1 MAKRFSVS
9 VSDSLGERFEVFQ
22 DKLSPST
29 IFQKALESA
38 VDREERFSKNLKDG
52 TDMQTIIERL
62 KREKQEVVG
71 SLYEQGRKDGLDWA
85 KNVDY
90 ESLVH
95 AVNFT
100 PPDYH
105 GSMLDFSDR
114 DADEGSLANTLYEF
128 LQENPNYHSD
138 SAGCLPE
145 EVVRYVEGFL
155 ESVDDFWKEVEPH
168 LS

>member
-9 VSDSLGERFEVFQ
+9 VSDSLGERFDAFQ

-38 VDREERFSKNLKDG
+38 VDREERFSKTLKGG
-52 TDMQTIIERL
+52 TDMQTIIDRL
-62 KREKQEVVG
+62 KKEKQEVVG
-71 SLYEQGRKDGLDWA
+71 NLYEQGRTDGLDWA

-90 ESLVH
+90 ESLFH

-100 PPDYH
+100 PSDYL

-114 DADEGSLANTLYEF
+114 DADEGSLSYTMYEF
-128 LQENPNYHSD
+128 FEENPNYKSD
-138 SAGCLPE
+138 SAGRLPE
-145 EVVRYVEGFL
+145 EVARYVEGFL
-155 ESVDDFWKEVEPH
+155 ESVSDFWKEVEPH

>member
-9 VSDSLGERFEVFQ
+9 VSDSLGERFEAFQ

-38 VDREERFSKNLKDG
+38 VDREERFTKTLKEG
-52 TDMQTIIERL
+52 TDMQTIVERL
-62 KREKQEVVG
+62 KKEKQEVVG
-71 SLYEQGRKDGLDWA
+71 GLYEQGRKDGLRWA

-100 PPDYH
+100 PLDYH

-114 DADEGSLANTLYEF
+114 NADEGSLEYTLHEF
-128 LQENPNYHSD
+128 LEENQDYHCD
-138 SAGCLPE
+138 DAGCLPE

-155 ESVDDFWKEVEPH
+155 ESVADFWKEVEPH